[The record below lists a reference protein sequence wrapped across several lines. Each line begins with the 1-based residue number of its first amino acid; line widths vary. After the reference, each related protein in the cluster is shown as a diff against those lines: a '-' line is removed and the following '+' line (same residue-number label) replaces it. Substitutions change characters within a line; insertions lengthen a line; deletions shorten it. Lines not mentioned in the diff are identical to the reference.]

1 MSARDIIP
9 EKANTDEPACWVSV
23 YLDGDSEPVARYKP
37 PGRVQL
43 DTRDM
48 ADGEHKMRIEAMCD
62 NGTVGVR
69 EIDFRV
75 RNGPAI
81 EVHGLKNN
89 EIVDGDMSVMIH
101 AFSGSGNDD
110 WEPSRAEAPTPI
122 PTWVWVL
129 FILIFAAAMFYT
141 LHYWSPSGEYLDA
154 PTWQSAPA
162 DGE

>member
-1 MSARDIIP
+1 MTISESAAP
-9 EKANTDEPACWVSV
+9 VCGAKQSVCWVSV
-23 YLDGDSEPVARYKP
+23 YIDDEVEPVARYKP

-43 DTRDM
+43 DTREM
-48 ADGEHKMRIEAMCD
+48 RDGAHKMRVEAMCA

-81 EVHGLKNN
+81 EVHGLKDN
-89 EIVDGDMSVMIH
+89 EVVDGDMSVMIH

-110 WEPSRAEAPTPI
+110 WEPSRAEAPTPV

-129 FILIFAAAMFYT
+129 FILIFAAAMFYS
-141 LHYWSPSGEYLDA
+141 LHYWSPAGDYREA
-154 PTWQSAPA
+154 PTWQTRA
-162 DGE
+162 GE